1 MKHRFAISDDAQGG
15 LLTALG
21 AMGVRLVLSRQFL
34 RFVRPGM
41 KLPLLA
47 ASILLIVLGLAT
59 LLRAWRTPA
68 SDDHAP
74 SDNALAASAHGHD
87 HATETHAALATEE
100 PVDYALHDAP
110 VAGEHTGHS
119 HAPGKGPGV
128 GWLLALPLAVLLLIE
143 PTSLG
148 AYAASRQAVKTTRLS
163 QAEGVVFDPLPAK
176 QDGHLELSLTDFSER
191 GLYDSK
197 ESLKGQPVRLV
208 GFVNNDKTAP
218 GGFFLTRFKIAC
230 CAADAY
236 PIQVVLL
243 GDAGQWPDD
252 TWLTIDGVWKPTE
265 VQPDAKDLLRAQI
278 TVQKVTKMTT
288 TPDPYE

>member
-1 MKHRFAISDDAQGG
+1 VNHRFSISDDAQGG
-15 LLTALG
+15 LLSALG

-41 KLPLLA
+41 KLPLLG
-47 ASILLIVLGLAT
+47 ASVLLVVLGVTT
-59 LLRAWRTPA
+59 LIRAWRSPRVGHHDVA
-68 SDDHAP
+68 DDHA
-74 SDNALAASAHGHD
+74 
-87 HATETHAALATEE
+87 
-100 PVDYALHDAP
+100 
-110 VAGEHTGHS
+110 GHS
-119 HAPGKGPGV
+119 HAEGQGPGV
-128 GWLLALPLAVLLLIE
+128 GWLLALPLAVLLLVE

-148 AYAASRQAVKTTRLS
+148 AYAANRQAVKTTRLS
-163 QAEGVVFDPLPAK
+163 QSVGVVFDPLPAK
-176 QDGHLELSLTDFSER
+176 EDGRVTLSLTEFSER

-197 ESLKGQPVRLV
+197 ESLKGQPVRLI
-208 GFVNNDKTAP
+208 GFVNHDKAAP
-218 GGFFLTRFKIAC
+218 GGFFLTRFKISC

-236 PIQVVLL
+236 PVQVVLA

>member
-1 MKHRFAISDDAQGG
+1 VNHRFSLSNDAQGG
-15 LLTALG
+15 LLAALG

-47 ASILLIVLGLAT
+47 ASFLLIVLGVAT
-59 LLRAWRTPA
+59 LIRAWRSPRIVE
-68 SDDHAP
+68 HH
-74 SDNALAASAHGHD
+74 SAH
-87 HATETHAALATEE
+87 AADDLVHNE
-100 PVDYALHDAP
+100 
-110 VAGEHTGHS
+110 GGHS
-119 HAPGKGPGV
+119 HDEGKGPGV
-128 GWLLALPLAVLLLIE
+128 GWLLALPLAVLLLVE

-148 AYAASRQAVKTTRLS
+148 AYAANRQAVKTTRLS
-163 QAEGVVFDPLPAK
+163 QSAGVLFDPLPAK
-176 QDGHLELSLTDFSER
+176 QDGRMELSLTDFSER

-197 ESLKGQPVRLV
+197 ESLKAQPVRLV
-208 GFVNNDKTAP
+208 GFVNHDKAAP

-236 PIQVVLL
+236 PVQVVLL

-278 TVQKVTKMTT
+278 TVQKVTKMATA
-288 TPDPYE
+288 PDPYE

>member
-1 MKHRFAISDDAQGG
+1 VNHRFAISDDAQGG

-41 KLPLLA
+41 KLPLLG
-47 ASILLIVLGLAT
+47 ASVLLVVLGVTT
-59 LLRAWRTPA
+59 LIRAWRSPR
-68 SDDHAP
+68 
-74 SDNALAASAHGHD
+74 
-87 HATETHAALATEE
+87 
-100 PVDYALHDAP
+100 VIQLHDAHAADDT
-110 VAGEHTGHS
+110 VHNDGGYSHDGHS
-119 HAPGKGPGV
+119 HAEGKGPGV
-128 GWLLALPLAVLLLIE
+128 GWLLALPLAVLLLVE

-148 AYAASRQAVKTTRLS
+148 AYAANRQAVKTTRLS
-163 QAEGVVFDPLPAK
+163 QSAGVLFDPLPAK
-176 QDGHLELSLTDFSER
+176 QDGRVELSLTDFSER

-197 ESLKGQPVRLV
+197 ESLKSQPVRLV
-208 GFVNNDKTAP
+208 GFVNHDKAAP

-236 PIQVVLL
+236 PVQVVLI

-252 TWLTIDGVWKPTE
+252 TWLTIDGVWKATE

>member
-41 KLPLLA
+41 KWPLLA
-47 ASILLIVLGLAT
+47 ASVLLIVLGITT
-59 LLRAWRTPA
+59 LLRAWRTPRP
-68 SDDHAP
+68 DDQAHHAGG
-74 SDNALAASAHGHD
+74 AH
-87 HATETHAALATEE
+87 A
-100 PVDYALHDAP
+100 
-110 VAGEHTGHS
+110 GHS
-119 HAPGKGPGV
+119 HDPGKGPGV
-128 GWLLALPLAVLLLIE
+128 GWLLALPLAVLLLVE

-148 AYAASRQAVKTTRLS
+148 AYAANRQAVKTTRLS

-176 QDGHLELSLTDFSER
+176 QDGRLELSLTEFSER

-252 TWLTIDGVWKPTE
+252 TWLTIDGVWKATE
-265 VQPDAKDLLRAQI
+265 VEPDSKDLLRAQI

>member
-1 MKHRFAISDDAQGG
+1 VKHRFSISDDAQGG

-47 ASILLIVLGLAT
+47 ASVLLIVLGIAT
-59 LLRAWRTPA
+59 LLRAWRTPS
-68 SDDHAP
+68 SDDHA
-74 SDNALAASAHGHD
+74 HD
-87 HATETHAALATEE
+87 
-100 PVDYALHDAP
+100 VAP
-110 VAGEHTGHS
+110 MADEHTGHS
-119 HAPGKGPGV
+119 HAPGKGPSV

-176 QDGHLELSLTDFSER
+176 QDGRLELSLTDFSER

-208 GFVNNDKTAP
+208 GFVNHDKTAP

>member
-1 MKHRFAISDDAQGG
+1 VKHRFAISDDAQGG

-47 ASILLIVLGLAT
+47 SSILLIVLGIAT

-68 SDDHAP
+68 PDDHANDP
-74 SDNALAASAHGHD
+74 GELALDGHAPTASAYDQHHD
-87 HATETHAALATEE
+87 HANEAHA
-100 PVDYALHDAP
+100 
-110 VAGEHTGHS
+110 GHS

-148 AYAASRQAVKTTRLS
+148 AYAANRQAVKTTRLS
-163 QAEGVVFDPLPAK
+163 QAEGVVFDPLPAQ
-176 QDGHLELSLTDFSER
+176 QDGRLELSLTDFSER

-208 GFVNNDKTAP
+208 GFVNNDKKAP

-236 PIQVVLL
+236 PVQVVLL

-252 TWLTIDGVWKPTE
+252 TWLTVDGVWKATE
-265 VQPDAKDLLRAQI
+265 VQPDSKDLLRAQL
-278 TVQKVTKMTT
+278 TVQKVIKMTT

>member
-1 MKHRFAISDDAQGG
+1 MNHRFSISDDAQGG

-41 KLPLLA
+41 KLPLLG
-47 ASILLIVLGLAT
+47 ASVLLVALGVTT
-59 LLRAWRTPA
+59 LIRAWRSPRVIEHDDA
-68 SDDHAP
+68 QAADEHAADDH
-74 SDNALAASAHGHD
+74 G
-87 HATETHAALATEE
+87 
-100 PVDYALHDAP
+100 
-110 VAGEHTGHS
+110 GHS
-119 HAPGKGPGV
+119 HAEGKGPGV
-128 GWLLALPLAVLLLIE
+128 GWLLALPLAVLLLVE

-148 AYAASRQAVKTTRLS
+148 AYAANRQAVKTTRLS
-163 QAEGVVFDPLPAK
+163 QSKGVLFDPLPAK
-176 QDGHLELSLTDFSER
+176 EDGRVTVSLTDFSER

-197 ESLKGQPVRLV
+197 ESLKAQPVRLV
-208 GFVNNDKTAP
+208 GFVNHDKTAP

-236 PIQVVLL
+236 PVQVVLL

>member
-1 MKHRFAISDDAQGG
+1 VSHRFSISDDAQGG

-41 KLPLLA
+41 KLPLLG
-47 ASILLIVLGLAT
+47 ASVLLVVLGVTT
-59 LLRAWRTPA
+59 LIRAWRSPR
-68 SDDHAP
+68 
-74 SDNALAASAHGHD
+74 
-87 HATETHAALATEE
+87 
-100 PVDYALHDAP
+100 V
-110 VAGEHTGHS
+110 GEHPDAHVVDDTVHNEGGHI
-119 HAPGKGPGV
+119 HAEGKGPGV
-128 GWLLALPLAVLLLIE
+128 GWLLALPLAVLLLVE

-148 AYAASRQAVKTTRLS
+148 AYAANRQAVKTTRLS
-163 QAEGVVFDPLPAK
+163 QSAGVVFDSLPAK
-176 QDGHLELSLTDFSER
+176 EDGRLMLSLTDFSER

-197 ESLKGQPVRLV
+197 ESLRAQPVRLV
-208 GFVNNDKTAP
+208 GFVNHDKSAP
-218 GGFFLTRFKIAC
+218 GGFFLTRFKISC

-236 PIQVVLL
+236 PVQVVLL

>member
-1 MKHRFAISDDAQGG
+1 MNHRFSISDDAQGG

-21 AMGVRLVLSRQFL
+21 AMGVRLVLSRQYL

-41 KLPLLA
+41 KLPLLG
-47 ASILLIVLGLAT
+47 ASVLLVVLGVTT
-59 LLRAWRTPA
+59 LIRAWRVPRMVE
-68 SDDHAP
+68 
-74 SDNALAASAHGHD
+74 HD
-87 HATETHAALATEE
+87 VHAA
-100 PVDYALHDAP
+100 
-110 VAGEHTGHS
+110 EHTVETDGGHS
-119 HAPGKGPGV
+119 HAEGKGPGV
-128 GWLLALPLAVLLLIE
+128 GWLLALPLAVLLLVE

-148 AYAASRQAVKTTRLS
+148 AYAANRQAVKTTRLS
-163 QAEGVVFDPLPAK
+163 QSAGVVFDPLPAK
-176 QDGHLELSLTDFSER
+176 EGGRVTLSLTDFSER
-191 GLYDSK
+191 GLYDSR

-208 GFVNNDKTAP
+208 GFVNHDKAAP
-218 GGFFLTRFKIAC
+218 GGFFLTRFKISC

-236 PIQVVLL
+236 PVQVVLV

-278 TVQKVTKMTT
+278 TVQKVAKMTT

>member
-1 MKHRFAISDDAQGG
+1 MNHHFSISEDAQGG
-15 LLTALG
+15 LLAALG

-41 KLPLLA
+41 KLPLLG
-47 ASILLIVLGLAT
+47 ASLLLVVLGVTT
-59 LLRAWRTPA
+59 LILAWRSPRVIEHHDA
-68 SDDHAP
+68 HAADDSVHN
-74 SDNALAASAHGHD
+74 DGGHGH
-87 HATETHAALATEE
+87 AE
-100 PVDYALHDAP
+100 
-110 VAGEHTGHS
+110 
-119 HAPGKGPGV
+119 GKGPGV
-128 GWLLALPLAVLLLIE
+128 GWLLALPLAVLLLVE

-148 AYAASRQAVKTTRLS
+148 AYAANRQAVKTTRLS
-163 QAEGVVFDPLPAK
+163 QSAGVVFDPLPAK
-176 QDGHLELSLTDFSER
+176 EDGRLSLSLTEFSER

-197 ESLKGQPVRLV
+197 ESLRAQPVRLV
-208 GFVNNDKTAP
+208 GFVNHDKAAT

-236 PIQVVLL
+236 PVQVVLV

-265 VQPDAKDLLRAQI
+265 VQPDGKDLLRAQV
-278 TVQKVTKMTT
+278 TVQKVTKMNT

>member
-1 MKHRFAISDDAQGG
+1 VNHRFSISDDAQGG

-41 KLPLLA
+41 KLPLLG
-47 ASILLIVLGLAT
+47 ASVLLVVLGVTT
-59 LLRAWRTPA
+59 LIRAWRAPRA
-68 SDDHAP
+68 VGHPESD
-74 SDNALAASAHGHD
+74 GH
-87 HATETHAALATEE
+87 E
-100 PVDYALHDAP
+100 
-110 VAGEHTGHS
+110 GHS
-119 HAPGKGPGV
+119 HTDGKGPGV
-128 GWLLALPLAVLLLIE
+128 GWLLALPLAVLLLVE

-148 AYAASRQAVKTTRLS
+148 AYAANRQAVKTTRLS
-163 QAEGVVFDPLPAK
+163 QSAGVLFDPLPAK
-176 QDGHLELSLTDFSER
+176 QDGRVELTLTDFSER
-191 GLYDSK
+191 GLYDGK

-208 GFVNNDKTAP
+208 GFVNHDKAAP

-236 PIQVVLL
+236 PVQVVLL

>member
-1 MKHRFAISDDAQGG
+1 MNHRFSISDDAQGG

-21 AMGVRLVLSRQFL
+21 AMGVRLVLSRQYL

-47 ASILLIVLGLAT
+47 ASVLLVVLGVTT
-59 LLRAWRTPA
+59 LIRAWRVPRMA
-68 SDDHAP
+68 EHDDV
-74 SDNALAASAHGHD
+74 
-87 HATETHAALATEE
+87 HAADDT
-100 PVDYALHDAP
+100 VQTD
-110 VAGEHTGHS
+110 GSHS
-119 HAPGKGPGV
+119 HAEGKGPGV
-128 GWLLALPLAVLLLIE
+128 GWLLALPLAVLLLVE

-148 AYAASRQAVKTTRLS
+148 AYAANRQAVKTTRLS
-163 QAEGVVFDPLPAK
+163 QSAGVVFDPLPAK
-176 QDGHLELSLTDFSER
+176 EDGRVTLSLTDFSER

-197 ESLKGQPVRLV
+197 ESLKGQPVRLI
-208 GFVNNDKTAP
+208 GFVNHDKAAP

-236 PIQVVLL
+236 PVQVVLL

>member
-1 MKHRFAISDDAQGG
+1 
-15 LLTALG
+15 
-21 AMGVRLVLSRQFL
+21 MGVRLVLSRQFL

-47 ASILLIVLGLAT
+47 SSILLIVLGIAT

-68 SDDHAP
+68 PDDHANDP
-74 SDNALAASAHGHD
+74 GELALDGHAPTASAYDQHHD
-87 HATETHAALATEE
+87 HANEAHAAVAVGE
-100 PVDYALHDAP
+100 PVAHAAHADADDH
-110 VAGEHTGHS
+110 AGHS

-128 GWLLALPLAVLLLIE
+128 GWLLALPLAVLLLVE

-148 AYAASRQAVKTTRLS
+148 AYAANRQAVKTTRLS
-163 QAEGVVFDPLPAK
+163 QAEGVVFDPLPAQ
-176 QDGHLELSLTDFSER
+176 QDGRLELSLTDFSER

-208 GFVNNDKTAP
+208 GFVNHDKTAP
-218 GGFFLTRFKIAC
+218 GGFFLTRFKISC

-236 PIQVVLL
+236 PVQVVLL

-252 TWLTIDGVWKPTE
+252 TWLTVDGVWKATE
-265 VQPDAKDLLRAQI
+265 VQPDSKDLLRAQI

>member
-1 MKHRFAISDDAQGG
+1 MNHRFAISDDAQGG

-47 ASILLIVLGLAT
+47 ASFLLIVLGVAT
-59 LLRAWRTPA
+59 LIRAWRSPRA
-68 SDDHAP
+68 VDHVESDDH
-74 SDNALAASAHGHD
+74 
-87 HATETHAALATEE
+87 E
-100 PVDYALHDAP
+100 
-110 VAGEHTGHS
+110 GHS
-119 HAPGKGPGV
+119 HAEGKGPGV
-128 GWLLALPLAVLLLIE
+128 GWLLALPLAVLLLVE

-148 AYAASRQAVKTTRLS
+148 AYAANRQAVKTTRLS
-163 QAEGVVFDPLPAK
+163 QSAGVLCDPLPAK
-176 QDGHLELSLTDFSER
+176 QDGRVDLSLTDFSER
-191 GLYDSK
+191 GLYDST
-197 ESLKGQPVRLV
+197 ESLKAQPIRLV
-208 GFVNNDKTAP
+208 GFVNHDKAAP

-236 PIQVVLL
+236 PVQVVLL

-278 TVQKVTKMTT
+278 TVQKVTKLTI

>member
-1 MKHRFAISDDAQGG
+1 MNHRFSISDDAQGG

-21 AMGVRLVLSRQFL
+21 AMGVRLVLSRQYL

-41 KLPLLA
+41 KLPLLG
-47 ASILLIVLGLAT
+47 ASVLLVVLGVTT
-59 LLRAWRTPA
+59 LIRAWRVPRMVEH
-68 SDDHAP
+68 DDVHAADDTVQTD
-74 SDNALAASAHGHD
+74 SGH
-87 HATETHAALATEE
+87 THAE
-100 PVDYALHDAP
+100 
-110 VAGEHTGHS
+110 
-119 HAPGKGPGV
+119 GKGPGV
-128 GWLLALPLAVLLLIE
+128 GWLLALPLAVLLLVE

-148 AYAASRQAVKTTRLS
+148 AYAANRQAVKTTRLS
-163 QAEGVVFDPLPAK
+163 QSAGVVFDPLPAK
-176 QDGHLELSLTDFSER
+176 EDGRVTLSLTNFSER

-197 ESLKGQPVRLV
+197 ESLKGQPVRLI
-208 GFVNNDKTAP
+208 GFVNHDKAAP

-236 PIQVVLL
+236 PVQVVLL

>member
-1 MKHRFAISDDAQGG
+1 MNHRFSISDDAQGG

-41 KLPLLA
+41 KLPLLG
-47 ASILLIVLGLAT
+47 ASVLLVVLGVAT
-59 LLRAWRTPA
+59 LIRAWRVPRPA
-68 SDDHAP
+68 E
-74 SDNALAASAHGHD
+74 HD
-87 HATETHAALATEE
+87 HAAHDHAA
-100 PVDYALHDAP
+100 HDH
-110 VAGEHTGHS
+110 AGHR
-119 HAPGKGPGV
+119 HAEGKGPGV
-128 GWLLALPLAVLLLIE
+128 GWLLALPLAVLLLVE

-148 AYAASRQAVKTTRLS
+148 AYAANRQAVKTTRLS
-163 QAEGVVFDPLPAK
+163 QSAGVLFDALPAK
-176 QDGHLELSLTDFSER
+176 EDGRVSLSLTEFSER

-208 GFVNNDKTAP
+208 GFVNHDKAAP

-236 PIQVVLL
+236 PVQVVLL
-243 GDAGQWPDD
+243 GDAGQWADD
-252 TWLTIDGVWKPTE
+252 TWLTIDGSWKPTE